1 MQYARIQVILQRCEP
16 AGICILNKQIFRFHG
31 EKMTLDTGTTA
42 WLLTSTALVM
52 LMTPGVG
59 FFYGGLVRRK
69 NFISMV
75 ALSFIVFALVSIQW
89 VLFGYSLSFG
99 GDIGGFIGNLDYLGL
114 SGVGMEAGDAGY
126 PPILFVAFQGV
137 FAAIAMAIVTSGFA
151 ERVKLSAFIIFALFW
166 TTLVYDPLAHW
177 AWGGGWAASIGS
189 LDFAGGTVVHISSG
203 FAALAVAMVIGKRS
217 GFGQYTMEPHNIPMT
232 LLGAALLWFGWF
244 GFNAGSAL
252 AADGIAAN
260 AFIVTNISAAAGAL
274 AWLAASWYR
283 GKPSSLGMVSGAVA
297 GLVAITPAA
306 GFVDVGA
313 SIAIGA
319 IAGLICYG
327 AMLFRLKKGLDES
340 LDAWAVHGMG
350 GLWGAVATGIFAIA
364 AIGGYSGL
372 IEGNIDQFIANAVGA
387 LAALAYAFV
396 VTLALAYLVDRT
408 IGLRVSEEEE
418 YVGLDISQHGE
429 RA

>member
-1 MQYARIQVILQRCEP
+1 MA
-16 AGICILNKQIFRFHG
+16 
-31 EKMTLDTGTTA
+31 LDTGTTA
-42 WLLTSTALVM
+42 WLLTATAMVM

-75 ALSFIVFALVSIQW
+75 ALSFIAFALVSIQW
-89 VLFGYSLSFG
+89 VMLGYSLAFG
-99 GDIGGFIGNLDYLGL
+99 QDIGGYIGNLDFLGL
-114 SGVGMEAGDAGY
+114 NGVGLEAGDAGY
-126 PPILFVAFQGV
+126 PPILFMAFQMV

-151 ERVKLSAFIIFALFW
+151 ERVKLSAFILFALLW

-177 AWGGGWAASIGS
+177 AWGGGWAGAFGS

-203 FAALAVAMVIGKRS
+203 FAALAVALIIGKRA

-252 AADGIAAN
+252 AANSIAAN
-260 AFIVTNISAAAGAL
+260 AFVVTNISAAAGAL
-274 AWLAASWYR
+274 AWLAASWVR
-283 GKPSSLGMVSGAVA
+283 GRPSSLGMVSGAIA
-297 GLVAITPAA
+297 GLVAITPGA
-306 GFVDVGA
+306 GYVNTMGA
-313 SIAIGA
+313 IVIGA
-319 IAGLICYG
+319 IAGLICYA
-327 AMLFRLKKGLDES
+327 AMLYRINKGLDES

-350 GLWGAVATGIFAIA
+350 GLWGALATGIFAVA

-372 IEGNIDQFIANAVGA
+372 IEGNVHQFLANATGA
-387 LAALAYAFV
+387 FAALIYAFV
-396 VTLALAYLVDRT
+396 VTFILAWVLNKT
-408 IGLRVSEEEE
+408 IGMRVSEEEE

-429 RA
+429 RV

>member
-1 MQYARIQVILQRCEP
+1 MV
-16 AGICILNKQIFRFHG
+16 
-31 EKMTLDTGTTA
+31 LDTGTTA

-75 ALSFIVFALVSIQW
+75 ALSFIAFALVSIQW
-89 VLFGYSLSFG
+89 VILGYSLAFG
-99 GDIGGFIGNLDYLGL
+99 QDIGGFIGNLEFAGL
-114 SGVGMEAGDAGY
+114 SGVGMNAGDAGY
-126 PPILFVAFQGV
+126 PPILFMVFQLV

-151 ERVKLSAFIIFALFW
+151 ERVKLSSFIIFALLW

-203 FAALAVAMVIGKRS
+203 FAALAVAMIIGKRS

-252 AADGIAAN
+252 AADGLAAN
-260 AFIVTNISAAAGAL
+260 AFVVTNISAAAGAL
-274 AWLAASWYR
+274 AWLAASWVR

-297 GLVAITPAA
+297 GLVGITPAA
-306 GFVDVGA
+306 GYVGPMA
-313 SIAIGA
+313 AIAIGA
-319 IAGLICYG
+319 VAGLICYA
-327 AMLFRLKKGLDES
+327 AMLFRIRKGLDES

-350 GLWGAVATGIFAIA
+350 GLWGALATGIFASA
-364 AIGGYSGL
+364 AINGYSGL
-372 IEGNIDQFIANAVGA
+372 LEGNVDQFIANTIGAV
-387 LAALAYAFV
+387 AAMVYAFV
-396 VTLALAYLVDRT
+396 VTLVLAFIIDKTL
-408 IGLRVSEEEE
+408 GMRVSEEEE

-429 RA
+429 RV

>member
-1 MQYARIQVILQRCEP
+1 MEYSFYVY
-16 AGICILNKQIFRFHG
+16 GDD
-31 EKMTLDTGTTA
+31 MTLDTGTTA
-42 WLLTSTALVM
+42 WLLAATAMVM

-99 GDIGGFIGNLDYLGL
+99 GDIGGFIGNLEYVNLEGIGL
-114 SGVGMEAGDAGY
+114 EAGIAGY

-151 ERVKLSAFIIFALFW
+151 ERVKLSSFILFALLW

-177 AWGGGWAASIGS
+177 AWGGGWASQFGS

-203 FAALAVAMVIGKRS
+203 FAALAVAWVIGKRA
-217 GFGQYTMEPHNIPMT
+217 GFGQYSMEPHNIPMT

-252 AADGIAAN
+252 AANGVAAN
-260 AFIVTNISAAAGAL
+260 AFMVTNISAAAGAL

-283 GKPSSLGMVSGAVA
+283 GKPSSLGMVSGAIA

-306 GFVDVGA
+306 GYVGVGSA
-313 SIAIGA
+313 IVIGA
-319 IAGLICYG
+319 IGGLICYG

-350 GLWGAVATGIFAIA
+350 GLWGAIATGIFATA

-372 IEGNIDQFIANAVGA
+372 LEGNVDQFIANVIGA
-387 LAALAYAFV
+387 LSALAYAFV
-396 VTLALAYLVDRT
+396 VTLALAYVIDKTL
-408 IGLRVSEEEE
+408 GLRVSEEEE